1 MSNSLTFDEGT
12 IEGIQFYSP
21 DGMDV
26 RLLKG
31 DSTRVIRI
39 CGVIQSIRY
48 CELQGVLNPEVV
60 SEAPFQ
66 RDLEKIT
73 LEESSRTE
81 TDYGTVIQARMQFHY
96 RDGGDPTTF
105 IWRLTDD
112 RHAISVQLVKRVDG
126 KEKLNNMH
134 ISLR

>member
-1 MSNSLTFDEGT
+1 MSNLLTFDEGT
-12 IEGIQFYSP
+12 IESIQFFFP

-39 CGVIQSIRY
+39 SGVIQSIRY
-48 CELQGVLNPEVV
+48 CELQGVLNPAVV
-60 SEAPFQ
+60 SEAPFK

-73 LEESSRTE
+73 LDESSRTE
-81 TDYGTVIQARMQFHY
+81 ADYGTVIYARMQFHY

-105 IWRLTDD
+105 NWRLTDD

-126 KEKLNNMH
+126 KAKLNNMH